1 MELSIEEIPKKGTA
15 EENDNFSKIL
25 EESTDLKVIKNDE
38 NLIIQILHLA
48 GIPLEHI
55 AQINGTLIPRDI
67 LISREKYKNVKE
79 FLVKL
84 KKIRNFS
91 SSYLTSLHEGAEIKQ
106 KWPLLN
112 LVRQILKVQNYRMKP
127 VRKSAGK
134 TKDGKKKY
142 VRYFMIEKYREITKT
157 ETENI

>member
-25 EESTDLKVIKNDE
+25 EESADLKVIKNDE

-55 AQINGTLIPRDI
+55 EQINGTLIPRDI

-84 KKIRNFS
+84 KKIKNFS